1 MSIADMERV
10 ALGGESLRMDEGAVI
25 ELGDLSDDLGL
36 NLLMNPGKMSGQGG
50 GQSQGQ
56 RTFTMP
62 QSQNEYPF

>member
-36 NLLMNPGKMSGQGG
+36 DLLMNPGKRSGG
-50 GQSQGQ
+50 G
-56 RTFTMP
+56 
-62 QSQNEYPF
+62 